1 MSHYFCIPHQIRL
14 DEVCVRQ
21 PMLKATMGEMNTKN
35 KKENDLHEQLNELQ
49 SQFEQEGITIDEF
62 FPRITLLLVKK
73 NLLF

>member
-1 MSHYFCIPHQIRL
+1 
-14 DEVCVRQ
+14 
-21 PMLKATMGEMNTKN
+21 MLKATMGEMNTKN